1 MGDKHLESER
11 VVIETYL
18 QEHGL
23 ETTLNDAVNAVVKA
37 RPRDPYVQLGK
48 ALLKASDGADAVAA
62 VAAREIL
69 GSSGRP
75 ALEVEIETQRG
86 TFVGVASSGPYD
98 DDAER
103 HGGKGLLKAR
113 DAARAALA
121 EVLRGRDVVDQTAVD
136 AILAEALQDG
146 RLPANAVAAASAACC
161 VAGAATARW

>member
-62 VAAREIL
+62 VGRAR
-69 GSSGRP
+69 S
-75 ALEVEIETQRG
+75 LEVLADRRRGRNRDAAG

-98 DDAER
+98 DDADR
-103 HGGKGLLKAR
+103 HGGKG
-113 DAARAALA
+113 
-121 EVLRGRDVVDQTAVD
+121 
-136 AILAEALQDG
+136 
-146 RLPANAVAAASAACC
+146 C
-161 VAGAATARW
+161 

>member
-18 QEHGL
+18 QEHGP

-48 ALLKASDGADAVAA
+48 ALLKPSDGADAVAA
-62 VAAREIL
+62 VA
-69 GSSGRP
+69 
-75 ALEVEIETQRG
+75 VEIETQRG

-98 DDAER
+98 DDADR

-136 AILAEALQDG
+136 AILAEALQ
-146 RLPANAVAAASAACC
+146 
-161 VAGAATARW
+161 

>member
-48 ALLKASDGADAVAA
+48 ALLKASDGADAVSA

-75 ALEVEIETQRG
+75 ALEVEI
-86 TFVGVASSGPYD
+86 
-98 DDAER
+98 
-103 HGGKGLLKAR
+103 
-113 DAARAALA
+113 
-121 EVLRGRDVVDQTAVD
+121 
-136 AILAEALQDG
+136 
-146 RLPANAVAAASAACC
+146 
-161 VAGAATARW
+161 

>member
-75 ALEVEIETQRG
+75 ALEVVVDRLWALSKT
-86 TFVGVASSGPYD
+86 GVAAVVHCRRGDKITNSKYCPAQMEGDVPGAHRRGP
-98 DDAER
+98 
-103 HGGKGLLKAR
+103 
-113 DAARAALA
+113 
-121 EVLRGRDVVDQTAVD
+121 
-136 AILAEALQDG
+136 
-146 RLPANAVAAASAACC
+146 
-161 VAGAATARW
+161 

>member
-75 ALEVEIETQRG
+75 ALNCQCYQ
-86 TFVGVASSGPYD
+86 FAQALP
-98 DDAER
+98 
-103 HGGKGLLKAR
+103 KGLLVIPLKVWGYPR
-113 DAARAALA
+113 NY
-121 EVLRGRDVVDQTAVD
+121 
-136 AILAEALQDG
+136 ILNT
-146 RLPANAVAAASAACC
+146 RIK
-161 VAGAATARW
+161 

>member
-98 DDAER
+98 DDADR

-146 RLPANAVAAASAACC
+146 S
-161 VAGAATARW
+161 